1 MLLASGSVPMRIRPV
16 SAWNVYMRGTVGRK
30 TAGDPDRR
38 RGVCGREACRVTLW
52 LLPGD
57 IVYIEAFA
65 HNTAIYIYSNMQ

>member
-1 MLLASGSVPMRIRPV
+1 MHLGVSRCGSGR
-16 SAWNVYMRGTVGRK
+16 YLHGTYICAVQWAGK

-52 LLPGD
+52 LLPED